1 MTVPPPPRPISLAKI
16 ATVLATVFMVAF
28 GLCAVTA
35 LTGGLRAQKLL
46 PLFIWP
52 SMVIAPTSLVG
63 LLVVGVI
70 AFLRSLKG
78 QRKS

>member
-16 ATVLATVFMVAF
+16 ATVLGTVFMVAF

-35 LTGGLRAQKLL
+35 VSGGFGAEKLMSVL
-46 PLFIWP
+46 IW
-52 SMVIAPTSLVG
+52 TSLVTEATCLVG